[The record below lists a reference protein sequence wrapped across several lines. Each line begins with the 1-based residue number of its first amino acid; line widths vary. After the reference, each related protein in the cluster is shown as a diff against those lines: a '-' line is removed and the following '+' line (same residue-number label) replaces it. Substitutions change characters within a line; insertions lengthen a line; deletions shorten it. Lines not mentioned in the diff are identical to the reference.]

1 MQERIRLL
9 RNTLP
14 ASGPVIYWMSREQRC
29 RDNAA
34 LVYAAALASSL
45 QRSLAVVFC
54 LSPSFLQASWRH
66 YDFMLQGLEE
76 TEQELAALGIPF
88 QLLPD
93 AAPKIL
99 PSFLNQQKAA
109 FLVCDLDP
117 LRLKQRWLKEVLE
130 QTHLPVAEV
139 DGHNIVPLWVAS
151 SKREYAAYTLRPKL
165 HRLTPQ
171 FLSAPASVAL
181 QGPPLAPRT
190 SWGKWRTIGKQH
202 TGPAPVTW
210 LKPGSRAALQ
220 RLDYFLHQIL
230 PGYSWRRNDPNL
242 PGQSQLSPYLHFGQ
256 LSPQRAAWEIQRLF
270 PAGSPDSDA
279 FLEELIVRRELADN
293 YCFYTPDYDQITA
306 FPPWAQTTLEEHLS
320 DPRPATYLFSQL
332 ENGTTADP
340 LWNAAQNELVQM
352 GKMHGYLR
360 MYWAKKI
367 LEWSSHSQEAL
378 DTAILLNDRYS
389 LDGRD
394 PNGYAGIA
402 WSIGGVHDRPWPSRP
417 VFGKVRSMT
426 FGGAKK
432 KFAVAKYIA
441 AHSPDNQK

>member
-14 ASGPVIYWMSREQRC
+14 DSGPVVYWMSREQRC

-34 LVYAAALASSL
+34 LVHAAALASSL
-45 QRSLAVVFC
+45 QRSLVVVFC
-54 LSPSFLQASWRH
+54 LSPSFLAASWRH
-66 YDFMLQGLEE
+66 YEFMLQGLEE
-76 TEQELAALGIPF
+76 TEQELAALGISF

-93 AAPKIL
+93 AAPKTL
-99 PSFLNQQKAA
+99 PPFLSQQKAA

-117 LRLKQRWLKEVLE
+117 LRLKRLWLKELLA
-130 QTHLPVAEV
+130 QTSLSVAEV
-139 DGHNIVPLWVAS
+139 DGHNIVPLWLAS
-151 SKREYAAYTLRPKL
+151 GKREYAAYTLRPKI
-165 HRLTPQ
+165 HRLLPH
-171 FLSAPASVAL
+171 FLTAPASIAV

-190 SWGKWRTIGKQH
+190 PWEKWRNIGMQH
-202 TGPAPVTW
+202 SGPPPVTW
-210 LKPGSRAALQ
+210 LKSGSNAALR
-220 RLDYFLHQIL
+220 RLDYFLEHTL
-230 PGYSWRRNDPNL
+230 SGYAWRRNDPNQ

-256 LSPQRAAWEIQRLF
+256 LSPQRVAWEVRRLF
-270 PAGSPDSDA
+270 PSGSPDSDA
-279 FLEELIVRRELADN
+279 FLEELVVRRELADN
-293 YCFYTPDYDQITA
+293 YCFYTPDYDQTTA
-306 FPPWAQTTLEEHLS
+306 FPSWAQATLKEHLS
-320 DPRPATYLFSQL
+320 DPRPASYLFAQL
-332 ENGTTADP
+332 ETAATADP
-340 LWNAAQNELVQM
+340 LWNAAQNELVQT

-367 LEWSSHSQEAL
+367 LEWSSQPQEAL
-378 DTAILLNDRYS
+378 EAAILLNDRYF

-432 KFAVAKYIA
+432 KFDTAKYIA
-441 AHSPDNQK
+441 AHAPDNQK